1 MGKLLAIASGLVL
14 LAVVNFGIWQRE
26 QLLRDGDI
34 VLLRLAP
41 IDPRSLVQGDYMR
54 LNFEIARDA
63 AIFEPAVK
71 NPDGR
76 IVVALDARG
85 VASFRRFDDRRPLA
99 PGEAYLRYRFRGGPP
114 NFGTNAYFFQEGRSA
129 VYAAAMFG
137 EFRVGKEGDMIL
149 TGLRDE
155 RLRKLGAD

>member
-26 QLLRDGDI
+26 QLLRGGDI

-54 LNFEIARDA
+54 LNFELARDS
-63 AIFEPAVK
+63 AIFAPAVK

-85 VASFRRFDDRRPLA
+85 VASFRHFDDRRPLA
-99 PGEAYLRYRFRGGPP
+99 PGEAYLRYRFRDGRP
-114 NFGTNAYFFQEGRSA
+114 NFGTNAYFFQEGRAA

-137 EFRVGKEGDMIL
+137 EFRVGKQGDMIL